1 MQSIAMCGPPTGPR
15 RLGPVGTAL
24 SGRPPDR
31 TRRADFPHRAPTSS
45 QTSTLGRDGVP
56 AGAEPPASVAYVGF
70 ENVVL
75 SPHEVST
82 TWLLL
87 AASLPS
93 IDSTGVTLVFADFLQ
108 VGTTDASDSSQDCCG
123 L

>member
-1 MQSIAMCGPPTGPR
+1 MQSIRAERPSDGPR

-24 SGRPPDR
+24 SGRPLDR

-82 TWLLL
+82 TGLLL

-93 IDSTGVTLVFADFLQ
+93 INSPALTPALPPFFPPRTPA
-108 VGTTDASDSSQDCCG
+108 
-123 L
+123 